1 MQAHKERPPLIPDT
15 KFNNEQ
21 EHEADGVLNGASDFH
36 LHFLLIFFL
45 LFTFILSS
53 SQNINQIFTMRY
65 YSLNSQSD
73 GCEYQFSVWAL
84 LTFWFSGRT
93 EKEISFS
100 LSFPFLACSFC
111 FACLLVHFL
120 LLARSFS
127 FARSFVGFLLLA
139 RSLAQRRLDEM
150 NQQLFNGFN
159 AYIEKKI
166 IWIPTFPHT
175 YRRYYSISWMFLS
188 YFFPV
193 FFFNKKKSS
202 LRHIEIALFR
212 KISHFFFFFLSFNSI
227 RSLGPEFGGA
237 VGLLFYTGTTLAAA
251 MYIVGAVEIVLV
263 SVSVVIQPWPVS
275 TKNSHKKWWV
285 RRKNQSQNLKTDA
298 SAHHHSTETEDDY
311 EEKQRTIFIRIS
323 EFSNHHTT
331 ASSWLLYSKSAKFFF
346 RSNMKKK
353 EKYFDPKSA
362 ECVKRPASKF
372 GL

>member
-1 MQAHKERPPLIPDT
+1 
-15 KFNNEQ
+15 
-21 EHEADGVLNGASDFH
+21 
-36 LHFLLIFFL
+36 
-45 LFTFILSS
+45 
-53 SQNINQIFTMRY
+53 MRY

-100 LSFPFLACSFC
+100 LSFPFLAC
-111 FACLLVHFL
+111 LLVHFL
-120 LLARSFS
+120 SLARSFS

-159 AYIEKKI
+159 AYIEKKNNLNSNI
-166 IWIPTFPHT
+166 ST
-175 YRRYYSISWMFLS
+175 YVSTLLFHFLNVS
-188 YFFPV
+188 FIFFSCV
-193 FFFNKKKSS
+193 FFNKKKSS